1 MDLPEDGAPPED
13 DGTPEDATPED
24 APPED
29 ATNVIAHDF
38 GHEPRLKARRFR
50 RLLDLDALHEAN
62 LRENPLPY
70 LERASERIF
79 RLESALFEANLAA
92 GKAGEA
98 LSQIPDAT
106 GTATI
111 GRAELA
117 SLLAC
122 RAIVKAAFEALVQ
135 GRADDE

>member
-1 MDLPEDGAPPED
+1 MDEPEED
-13 DGTPEDATPED
+13 
-24 APPED
+24 D

-50 RLLDLDALHEAN
+50 RLLDLDALHEGN
-62 LRENPLPY
+62 VRENPLPY

-92 GKAGEA
+92 GEAGKAA
-98 LSQIPDAT
+98 PSVAT
-106 GTATI
+106 GTTTI

-122 RAIVKAAFEALVQ
+122 RAVVRAAFETLVKDHV
-135 GRADDE
+135 DDE